1 MLFFKHLMV
10 ASLLVSSSLAQ
21 EITQESEQKSVVK
34 SEKTE
39 NSEEIK
45 RQGPQQAGWGGL
57 ISGKFF
63 FLHTHMVSSFVN
75 FVKNIRKSPSI
86 IIGLNVA

>member
-1 MLFFKHLMV
+1 MAILERQLRKMLVFKSLLV
-10 ASLLVSSSLAQ
+10 ASLLVSSLAQ
-21 EITQESEQKSVVK
+21 EITEQESEQKSVVK
-34 SEKTE
+34 STE

-63 FLHTHMVSSFVN
+63 LQISQMVYFRELFRKFLS
-75 FVKNIRKSPSI
+75 
-86 IIGLNVA
+86 

>member
-1 MLFFKHLMV
+1 MAILERQLRKMLVFKSLLV
-10 ASLLVSSSLAQ
+10 ASLLVSSLAQ
-21 EITQESEQKSVVK
+21 EITEQESEQKSVVK
-34 SEKTE
+34 STE

-63 FLHTHMVSSFVN
+63 YKYHRWSIFFVN
-75 FVKNIRKSPSI
+75 YLENLL
-86 IIGLNVA
+86 LNRT

>member
-34 SEKTE
+34 SEQTE

-57 ISGKFF
+57 ISGKFYF
-63 FLHTHMVSSFVN
+63 THTD
-75 FVKNIRKSPSI
+75 
-86 IIGLNVA
+86 GLLLREFCQKY

>member
-1 MLFFKHLMV
+1 MLVFKSLLV
-10 ASLLVSSSLAQ
+10 ASLLVSSLAQ
-21 EITQESEQKSVVK
+21 EITEQESEQKSVVK
-34 SEKTE
+34 STE

-63 FLHTHMVSSFVN
+63 FFTHTY
-75 FVKNIRKSPSI
+75 
-86 IIGLNVA
+86 GLLLREFCQKY

>member
-1 MLFFKHLMV
+1 MAILERQLRKMLVFKSLLV
-10 ASLLVSSSLAQ
+10 ASLLVSSLAQ
-21 EITQESEQKSVVK
+21 EITEQESEQKSVVK
-34 SEKTE
+34 STE

-63 FLHTHMVSSFVN
+63 TNISQMVYFLRELF
-75 FVKNIRKSPSI
+75 RKSPS
-86 IIGLNVA
+86 

>member
-34 SEKTE
+34 SEQTE

-63 FLHTHMVSSFVN
+63 FFTHTY
-75 FVKNIRKSPSI
+75 
-86 IIGLNVA
+86 GLLLREFCQKY

>member
-1 MLFFKHLMV
+1 MLVFKSLLV
-10 ASLLVSSSLAQ
+10 ASLLVSSLAQ

-34 SEKTE
+34 STE

-63 FLHTHMVSSFVN
+63 T
-75 FVKNIRKSPSI
+75 NITD
-86 IIGLNVA
+86 GLLS